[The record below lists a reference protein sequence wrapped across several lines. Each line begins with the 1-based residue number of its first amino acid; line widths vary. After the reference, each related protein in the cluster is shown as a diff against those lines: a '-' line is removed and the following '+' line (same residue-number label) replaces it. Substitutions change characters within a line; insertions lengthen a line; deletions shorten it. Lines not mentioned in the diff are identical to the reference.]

1 MPVAEPIARS
11 GVVDLV
17 IAAVIFCAAAWW
29 GTHAVVA
36 FRASGGEPSFY
47 QSEFG
52 PAVMLACGRGLQNP
66 DVRNVPALDA
76 FLSQRTM
83 TIDCAEL
90 PTDIRTAALDPFQ
103 RTCRYLELTVAL
115 AWKVTGVS
123 WPRLAVL
130 PGVLFGA
137 VAALTYGMFRLG
149 LSRALAL
156 LGMVPTLMS
165 TPNLMLAPHLR
176 DYAKGPFLL
185 AVMLIMGV
193 LVVCPATRRR
203 VITQS
208 VLGGLVVGIGLG
220 FRTDLMIAV
229 LPFVCA
235 LAFLGPRLTLRFRAA
250 AIAAFL
256 AAFALAAFPLLGDY
270 SHGNNIGPV
279 ALLGLTEPFD
289 QPLGIQPSIYS
300 YGSQYNDSLVFS
312 TVNSY
317 AVRVENRHE
326 GVDLASAEHAGASM
340 AYLGAIVRRFPAD
353 FVART
358 LAAIRA
364 VPRYFLDSSL
374 TPPPWIRSDV
384 VRVLYR
390 ISGSVSSRL
399 APIAVAAVVAATIGV
414 SMSNP
419 RGAWLI
425 VVLMVGFAG
434 AAAVQFHERHF
445 SYLQFI
451 PWWAFGLI
459 VQTAAR
465 GPAGL
470 RVVTRPHL
478 KRAAVLSVI
487 LAVGVGGA
495 LLLTR
500 AYQQRAAAQLFE
512 SYDAAP
518 RIPLS
523 IERRDLAP
531 GRTLL
536 AAREWLDSLPPD
548 SPRIGTRFLGVQ
560 FRDDLCA
567 PADLPL
573 TLRYQAALPELDF
586 SERQAVRLTGAAS
599 MPTVLFFAAFDRPDE
614 SSRFRGIELA
624 TEQSRCVSGIF
635 RVDGLERTPLLL
647 TTLLAANWRD
657 GALYQRLR

>member
-1 MPVAEPIARS
+1 
-11 GVVDLV
+11 
-17 IAAVIFCAAAWW
+17 VIFCIASWW

-36 FRASGGEPSFY
+36 FRESGGEPSFY

-66 DVRNVPALDA
+66 DARNVPALDA
-76 FLSQRTM
+76 FLSQRTSA
-83 TIDCAEL
+83 IDCAEL
-90 PTDIRTAALDPFQ
+90 PTDIRTEALDPFQ

-115 AWKVTGVS
+115 AWKATGVS
-123 WPRLAVL
+123 WPRLAIL
-130 PGVLFGA
+130 PGILFGA

-149 LSRALAL
+149 LSRVVAL

-185 AVMLIMGV
+185 AVMLIIGA
-193 LVVCPATRRR
+193 LVVWPATRRR
-203 VITQS
+203 IIAQS

-229 LPFVCA
+229 LPFVFA
-235 LAFLGPRLTLRFRAA
+235 LLFLVPSLTLWFRAA
-250 AIAAFL
+250 AVAAFL
-256 AAFALAAFPLLGDY
+256 AAFAAAAFPLLGDY

-300 YGSQYNDSLVFS
+300 YGSQYNDSFVFS
-312 TVNSY
+312 IVNSY
-317 AVRVENRHE
+317 AVRVEARRQ
-326 GVDLASAEHAGASM
+326 GVDLASTEHAGASM
-340 AYLGAIVRRFPAD
+340 AYLGEIVRRFPAD
-353 FVART
+353 FAVRT
-358 LAAIRA
+358 LAAMRA

-374 TPPPWIRSDV
+374 APPPWVRSGF
-384 VRVLYR
+384 VRTLYR
-390 ISGSVSSRL
+390 IKGGVSSRL

-414 SMSNP
+414 SVVNP

-445 SYLQFI
+445 SYLQFV

-459 VQTAAR
+459 AQTAVRRPVEWRLSA
-465 GPAGL
+465 GPQ
-470 RVVTRPHL
+470 L
-478 KRAAVLSVI
+478 KRAAVFSAI
-487 LAVGVGGA
+487 LAVGIGGA

-512 SYDAAP
+512 SYGAAP
-518 RIPLS
+518 RNLVS
-523 IERRDLAP
+523 IERRDA
-531 GRTLL
+531 GAGQTLL
-536 AAREWLDSLPPD
+536 AARDWLDPLPTD
-548 SPRIGTRFLGVQ
+548 SPRIDTRFLVVQ

-573 TLRYQAALPELDF
+573 TLRYQASLPELDF
-586 SERQAVRLTGAAS
+586 SERRSVRLTSAAA
-599 MPTVLFFAAFDRPDE
+599 MPTALFFAAFDRPDD
-614 SSRFRGIELA
+614 SSRFRGIEVA
-624 TEQSRCVSGIF
+624 TEQARCVSGVF

-647 TTLLAANWRD
+647 TTLLAADWRD